1 MNVKKKKHPKFYVP
15 NFGTKS
21 RKGVKERWRKQRGID
36 NKKRIKKRFMGAE
49 PNIGHGNKKELRGV
63 KINGKVN
70 LLVRNKKEFQA
81 ALENPSADI
90 VFAHSMS
97 KKLRGEMAKIAEGKK
112 VRITNFKTMIK

>member
-1 MNVKKKKHPKFYVP
+1 MDTLADAINIIKTHEYV
-15 NFGTKS
+15 G
-21 RKGVKERWRKQRGID
+21 KE
-36 NKKRIKKRFMGAE
+36 
-49 PNIGHGNKKELRGV
+49 ELRGV

-97 KKLRGEMAKIAEGKK
+97 KKLRGEMVKIAEGKK